1 MMKNVFNS
9 YWKLFLFLFN
19 IVSWLFGDLGKQLD
33 KKAKVEFKIYDVTE
47 WETNNYNT
55 HTAQYIKK

>member
-1 MMKNVFNS
+1 MCLIHVESSFCS
-9 YWKLFLFLFN
+9 YLILCPD
-19 IVSWLFGDLGKQLD
+19 FGDLGKQLD